1 MCLEAASVGQLEKW
15 SLVSLPVKE
24 LRDPWS
30 PGIPTEALSVPSQLT
45 VCSSLAVWQHL
56 VSPPQGEV
64 GEAMVVI

>member
-24 LRDPWS
+24 LREPWS

-45 VCSSLAVWQHL
+45 VCSFLAVWQHL

-64 GEAMVVI
+64 GEATVVI